1 MFVICLNQNKY
12 RRIAQIS
19 LRILL
24 EVILWGTFKLY
35 SSEVIRNIV
44 YFVNMIL
51 HIITCIQMFSLA
63 YLLPKHLNYLDSQS
77 FDFECSWWWLF
88 QKFYIYVFNNVIFV
102 NMTIVRPRGPLFV
115 VSILYS
121 SYEWDL
127 YWCLVLWD
135 CKSLGCTTTLA
146 SVPNEDSLLRKIV
159 RKWFAT
165 TLQTSAIIQYI
176 LRFVCLRYNVLWSS
190 LLVTAD
196 RGFFHAC
203 SGILLQ

>member
-1 MFVICLNQNKY
+1 M
-12 RRIAQIS
+12 
-19 LRILL
+19 
-24 EVILWGTFKLY
+24 
-35 SSEVIRNIV
+35 

-51 HIITCIQMFSLA
+51 HIITCLQMFSLA
-63 YLLPKHLNYLDSQS
+63 YLLPKHLNYLASQS
-77 FDFECSWWWLF
+77 FDFECTWWWLF
-88 QKFYIYVFNNVIFV
+88 KQFDIYVFNNVIFV

-135 CKSLGCTTTLA
+135 CKSLGCTTTIA
-146 SVPNEDSLLRKIV
+146 SVPNEDSLLREIV
-159 RKWFAT
+159 RKWFVMA
-165 TLQTSAIIQYI
+165 LQTSAIIQYL

>member
-1 MFVICLNQNKY
+1 
-12 RRIAQIS
+12 
-19 LRILL
+19 LL
-24 EVILWGTFKLY
+24 TW
-35 SSEVIRNIV
+35 
-44 YFVNMIL
+44 YFIF
-51 HIITCIQMFSLA
+51 ITCLQMFSLA

-77 FDFECSWWWLF
+77 FDFKCTRWWLF
-88 QKFYIYVFNNVIFV
+88 HKFDIYVFNNVIFV
-102 NMTIVRPRGPLFV
+102 NMTIVRLRGPLLV

-135 CKSLGCTTTLA
+135 CKFLGCTTTLA
-146 SVPNEDSLLRKIV
+146 SAPNEDSLLKEIV
-159 RKWFAT
+159 RKWFVMA
-165 TLQTSAIIQYI
+165 LQTSAIIQYL